1 MHVYPGGIFHFTRA
15 ARDLSQFAQWRG
27 PRLGLVRRLGPHSI
41 RDRGAS
47 IVSGLSSGFSAYSHE
62 IECVFAFVVVP
73 ENDSRACSIRA
84 VRPTFA
90 PRLLICLKFSIAG
103 LPSRTIVARLRSLA
117 DNIIALTTAER
128 SFIVP

>member
-1 MHVYPGGIFHFTRA
+1 MSSENVARRVALDHGGLPVNPALRPRFFSRLFSKTVHVYPGGIFHFTRA

-41 RDRGAS
+41 MDRGAS

-84 VRPTFA
+84 VRPTL
-90 PRLLICLKFSIAG
+90 PRG
-103 LPSRTIVARLRSLA
+103 Y
-117 DNIIALTTAER
+117 
-128 SFIVP
+128 